1 MLNQHLKYPAF
12 DTLEITNHLEYT
24 AQSYTKLSPAK
35 AGDFIYGLSA
45 PKNRDKWHPFFDE
58 NIYNQ
63 SGISFSYTKKPLV
76 LYFYSSQWGEA
87 GIAHLKQLHGL
98 QQEIQYHYGNLLV
111 ITDHAEDL
119 KQVLWDHSLSLQFY
133 ADPKHELAELT
144 GIYAE
149 SSPTWNRYAGIDQN
163 VPLPAVYVLD
173 SLRQVAFAHVNED
186 ILAGLPLGDITG
198 AVYQSNKYLANQRS
212 A

>member
-1 MLNQHLKYPAF
+1 MLNQHLKYPLF
-12 DTLEITNHLEYT
+12 DTLEVITELEYT
-24 AQSYTKLSPAK
+24 TQTYAKLNPAK
-35 AGDFIYGLSA
+35 PGDFIYGLSA

-63 SGISFSYTKKPLV
+63 SGVSFSYTKKPLV

-87 GIAHLKQLHGL
+87 GIAHLKQLSTL

-111 ITDHAEDL
+111 ITDNAEDL
-119 KQVLWDHSLSLQFY
+119 KQALWDHSLSLQFY
-133 ADPKHELAELT
+133 ADQQHELAQLI
-144 GIYAE
+144 GIYGE
-149 SSPTWNRYAGIDQN
+149 NSPTWNRYAGVEHN
-163 VPLPAVYVLD
+163 VPLPSVYVLD

-186 ILAGLPLGDITG
+186 ILAGLPLADITG
-198 AVYQSNKYLANQRS
+198 AVYQSNKYLADKRS